1 MRKINKFI
9 FILTNILMITFGCAS
24 YAQPLNNNKSN
35 SCGLDKI
42 EEKVKNSVVVLY
54 GQMDDSSIRMF
65 CTGTIFERNNNKY
78 RIVTA
83 AHCVSD
89 DDLVR
94 GKVAAMP
101 IRWFITFEN
110 PNDHSFLEV
119 KLVGAGYQSNG
130 DDLAVLELETNKDL
144 PFIPIA
150 DEDPKLG
157 EDFINVAS
165 PMGLG
170 KQLFY
175 GQISKERLELPVIS
189 GTINWRNNV
198 LVQTQSGPGSS
209 GSSIVSRCS
218 GKIIGILVGSIAYPD
233 RGTPNVVVVPISRF
247 KKFYSG
253 IKSENYKYFDKDQT
267 ASNSFWAGKKSRHYI
282 YTLRDR
288 AFYGL
293 MYDMYTGQEKNHSQK
308 E

>member
-1 MRKINKFI
+1 MGKSIPAFI
-9 FILTNILMITFGCAS
+9 ACLMLGCAAS
-24 YAQPLNNNKSN
+24 ICNAQPPHN
-35 SCGLDKI
+35 SKKNSSVCGPDKL
-42 EEKVKNSVVVLY
+42 EEKVKNAVVVLY

-65 CTGTIFERNNNKY
+65 CTGTIFERNDNKY

-94 GKVAAMP
+94 GKTAAIP
-101 IRWFITFEN
+101 VRWFITFEN
-110 PNDHSFLEV
+110 PNDHGFLEV
-119 KLVGAGYQSNG
+119 QLVGAGYQSNG
-130 DDLAVLELETNKDL
+130 DDLAVIELETDKDL
-144 PFIPIA
+144 PVIPIA
-150 DEDPKLG
+150 DSDPVLG
-157 EDFINVAS
+157 EDFVNIAS

-175 GQISKERLELPVIS
+175 GQISKERLELPIIS

-218 GKIIGILVGSIAYPD
+218 GKIIGILVGSIAYPG

-247 KKFYSG
+247 NKFYSE
-253 IKSENYKYFDKDQT
+253 IKSGNYKYFDKDQ
-267 ASNSFWAGKKSRHYI
+267 ASTNSFWAGQASRQRI

-293 MYDMYTGQEKNHSQK
+293 MYDMYSGIESLSQK
-308 E
+308 KE